1 MDSLL
6 NKSKQVSEKVINN
19 DIESETDSL
28 TKQWSE
34 LENTMSSRIMLLIEV
49 GEKWK
54 NLEEEYR
61 KIEIEFNLVRD
72 GLINM
77 DQVIRS
83 KNQMIESLDILRVS
97 LNSCTY
103 L

>member
-19 DIESETDSL
+19 DIESETDTL

-83 KNQMIESLDILRVS
+83 KNQMVESLDILRVS
-97 LNSCTY
+97 LNSCTHF
-103 L
+103 